1 LSTDASAGPWL
12 TGRLP
17 NVGRV
22 LLSSRSS
29 DDADVIRAR
38 LRALLAESSRPGGWT
53 PQEDIEENPSAAE
66 LGTDPESDLDPDSEP
81 ALESQSEEALPS
93 GIGRHRAPGSAVRL
107 DPGHRGAWSL
117 WAAGLLAALLVAGWT
132 WLDRPQVEPVPSSS
146 AAAPPT
152 VPRSAA
158 PSPPVGEA
166 AQTSSTVVVSVVGQV
181 RRPGLVTLASGA
193 RVADALQAAGGL
205 MPGADAASVN
215 LAAVVADGQQIAV
228 GVPGTGVSP
237 GTGGAAGASAGPSGP
252 AARVNLNTATAA
264 DLDALP
270 GIGPVLAQR
279 IVDYRD
285 QQGRFTSVDQLDDV
299 PGIGPAIAEQLAKL
313 VTV

>member
-1 LSTDASAGPWL
+1 
-12 TGRLP
+12 
-17 NVGRV
+17 V

-53 PQEDIEENPSAAE
+53 PQEDIEENPSAAD
-66 LGTDPESDLDPDSEP
+66 LGADPESDLDPNSEP
-81 ALESQSEEALPS
+81 ALESQSEKALPS

-146 AAAPPT
+146 GAAPPT
-152 VPRSAA
+152 ASRSAA
-158 PSPPVGEA
+158 PSPPVGEV

-193 RVADALQAAGGL
+193 RVADALTAAGGL
-205 MPGADAASVN
+205 IPGADAASVN

-228 GVPGTGVSP
+228 GMPGSGTAP
-237 GTGGAAGASAGPSGP
+237 GAGGGAGAGGGSGSPTGPAGP